1 MENEPP
7 PLIAAPTSPTDV
19 LPELHRLILRIS
31 PLCLNLPMGKL
42 KPSEGGCGVMET
54 RQCLHQTMMEMG
66 TEVRVLIPAPK
77 VPEEPGRCGA
87 EGIQHIVAFILQR
100 GVNTRSR
107 FHYPRRFAGRVGAQK
122 KLNFLTLSPRRSF
135 VI

>member
-1 MENEPP
+1 
-7 PLIAAPTSPTDV
+7 
-19 LPELHRLILRIS
+19 
-31 PLCLNLPMGKL
+31 
-42 KPSEGGCGVMET
+42 MET
-54 RQCLHQTMMEMG
+54 RQCLHQTTMEMG